1 METTISLMLTQYFPE
16 QSICYFQLHNTPI
29 TVIIYGGSLAL
40 VKLLRNLFTLMKY
53 SSRCFL

>member
-40 VKLLRNLFTLMKY
+40 VKLLRNLFY
-53 SSRCFL
+53 PDEI